1 LKIKANS
8 SSILD
13 FIRKLD
19 AFGMNIKMTYAGEE
33 SFKTLFGACFSIFVG
48 MIILS
53 FFTYKAAIMFNL
65 LDAKTSK

>member
-1 LKIKANS
+1 VLE
-8 SSILD
+8 

-19 AFGMNIKMTYAGEE
+19 VFGINIKMTYAGEE
-33 SFKTLFGACFSIFVG
+33 TFKTLFGAFFSIFVG

-53 FFTYKAAIMFNL
+53 YFTYKAIIMFNL